1 MNCPDC
7 SFENPEAA
15 QFCNSDGRG
24 LARPCPKCGTENP
37 IGANYSGHCGQP
49 LTTAKVAARAKPFGW
64 PQDRLLQFIPN
75 ELLTKLEAAQA
86 GHNMSGELSALKAPQ
101 GVKGYPF

>member
-1 MNCPDC
+1 L
-7 SFENPEAA
+7 AA
-15 QFCNSDGRG
+15 TAPF
-24 LARPCPKCGTENP
+24 
-37 IGANYSGHCGQP
+37 
-49 LTTAKVAARAKPFGW
+49 TTQEKPFGW